1 MRDLATLRERARRA
15 KEKMDSF
22 AYPWMNGAAEADIA
36 YAEAAAE
43 LRAAEAPAVEVEDFE
58 DVQRRTGQR
67 FRVESRRET
76 LLERLARVDAH
87 SPSAKRLV
95 DDILTVRATL
105 AELDAEEAAG

>member
-1 MRDLATLRERARRA
+1 M
-15 KEKMDSF
+15 
-22 AYPWMNGAAEADIA
+22 
-36 YAEAAAE
+36 
-43 LRAAEAPAVEVEDFE
+43 
-58 DVQRRTGQR
+58 
-67 FRVESRRET
+67 RET